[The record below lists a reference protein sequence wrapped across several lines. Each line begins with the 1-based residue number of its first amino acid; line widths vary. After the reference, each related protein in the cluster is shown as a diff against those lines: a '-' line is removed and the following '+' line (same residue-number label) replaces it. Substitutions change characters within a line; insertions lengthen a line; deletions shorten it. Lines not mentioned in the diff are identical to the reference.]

1 MFKFVIPAVAALG
14 LTAFAAQSYSPDAE
28 PVPAAPVMGWH
39 LSHEPGMAKLAY
51 GVENS
56 DQLALMLM
64 CEPGRSTATVY
75 GEVQPKAARLSPA
88 SMGPAEMDPLSGG
101 DAFETHVALRDP
113 AMLALARRGK
123 LEVQGEAGDFML
135 EASAD
140 ERRLIGEF
148 FAYCATAEV

>member
-1 MFKFVIPAVAALG
+1 MLKFIIPAVAALG
-14 LTAFAAQSYSPDAE
+14 LTAFAAQSYAPDAE
-28 PVPAAPVMGWH
+28 TVDAAPAMGWH

-64 CEPGRSTATVY
+64 CEQGHSAVTVY
-75 GEVQPKAARLSPA
+75 GEVQPKAARLTQA

-101 DAFETHVALRDP
+101 DAFETRISLRDP
-113 AMLALARRGK
+113 AMQALARRGK

-148 FAYCATAEV
+148 FAYCATAKV

>member
-1 MFKFVIPAVAALG
+1 MLKFIIPAVAALG

-28 PVPAAPVMGWH
+28 PVMAAPVMGWY

-56 DQLALMLM
+56 DQLALMLI

-75 GEVQPKAARLSPA
+75 GEVQPKAARLTTA
-88 SMGPAEMDPLSGG
+88 SMGPVETDPLSGG
-101 DAFETHVALRDP
+101 DAVETRISFRDP
-113 AMLALARRGK
+113 AMQSLARSGK

-135 EASAD
+135 EASTD
-140 ERRLIGEF
+140 ERRRIDEF
-148 FAYCATAEV
+148 FAYCTTAKV

>member
-1 MFKFVIPAVAALG
+1 MFKFIIPAVAALG
-14 LTAFAAQSYSPDAE
+14 LTAFAAQSYSSDAE
-28 PVPAAPVMGWH
+28 PVMAAPDMGWH

-75 GEVQPKAARLSPA
+75 GEVQPKAARLSQA
-88 SMGPAEMDPLSGG
+88 SMGPMETDPLSGG
-101 DAFETHVALRDP
+101 DAFETRVSLGDP
-113 AMLALARRGK
+113 ALQMLARRGK

-140 ERRLIGEF
+140 ERRRISEF
-148 FAYCATAEV
+148 FAYCATAKV